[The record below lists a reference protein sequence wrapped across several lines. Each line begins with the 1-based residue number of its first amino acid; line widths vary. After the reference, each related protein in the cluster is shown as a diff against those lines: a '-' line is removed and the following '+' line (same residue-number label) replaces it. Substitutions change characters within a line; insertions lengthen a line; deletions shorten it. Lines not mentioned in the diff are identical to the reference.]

1 MLLCGCASDMFLE
14 KRDAKLGP
22 YATTY
27 WRDKDTR
34 QKSAREVEEFDE
46 QLQLKV
52 DKYIAIHPELP
63 EEVKKWMSY
72 LHVVVG
78 MNKEQVLMLLGTP
91 YKKKQTSERGTD
103 EVWIYRYLAMP
114 LRDES
119 HLYFK
124 GDTLVKIIDVS
135 TRLLAP

>member
-1 MLLCGCASDMFLE
+1 MKILALFISLSISGMLLCGCASDMFLE

-91 YKKKQTSERGTD
+91 YKKNKLQNVEQMKYGF
-103 EVWIYRYLAMP
+103 I
-114 LRDES
+114 
-119 HLYFK
+119 
-124 GDTLVKIIDVS
+124 DTLQCLCVMKAISI
-135 TRLLAP
+135 LKAIL